1 MTDRAIFLGMAGAKD
16 AMLQLDIVA
25 NNLANANTIG
35 FRADYATIKPKN
47 TQSDDQLSRQST
59 EQSRTYSDFK
69 SGAHITTG
77 RSLDVAIEDKGFIAV
92 LGKDNQEA
100 YTRNGNLH
108 IDADGRLV
116 TSKNEIVLG
125 EGGPI
130 FIPVSERVSI
140 GKHGGVSALLR
151 GTNDRE
157 LVNLDRIKLVDAP
170 IDQLQKGADGLFRL
184 VGDGSAKVSD
194 SVRLI
199 PEALEGSNVDTVK
212 SMVDLIDLSRSFEM
226 HSKLIRTIEDIAI
239 RSNQLLDI
247 TA

>member
-1 MTDRAIFLGMAGAKD
+1 MTDRAIYLGMAGAKD
-16 AMLQLDIVA
+16 AMFQLNIVS

-35 FRADYATIKPKN
+35 FRADYATIKPK
-47 TQSDDQLSRQST
+47 SIKEDGGESRQST
-59 EQSRTYSDFK
+59 DVAGTYCDFK
-69 SGAHITTG
+69 TGAHITTG

-108 IDADGRLV
+108 IDAEGRLV
-116 TSKNEIVLG
+116 TSKNEVVLG

-130 FIPVSERVSI
+130 IIPRSERVSI
-140 GKHGGVSALLR
+140 GKHGAISALIS
-151 GTNDRE
+151 GTSDKDI
-157 LVNLDRIKLVDAP
+157 VNLDRIKLVEAP
-170 IDQLQKGADGLFRL
+170 IDRLQKGRDGLFYI
-184 VGDGSAKVSD
+184 VGDGTAAVSD
-194 SVRLI
+194 KVRLI

-212 SMVDLIDLSRSFEM
+212 SMVDLIDISRSFEM
-226 HSKLIRTIEDIAI
+226 HSRLIKTIEDKAM